1 MTPLEDILDQTHAAL
16 LAGDLAALSGLD
28 GRLSAAAEAVPVLS
42 LAAARRLQRKA
53 ERNARLLLAA
63 GRGLRAARARMAEI
77 ATGPGLA
84 TYDAQGRKAAL
95 AVATTALGRF

>member
-1 MTPLEDILDQTHAAL
+1 MTPLEDLLDRTHAAL

-28 GRLSAAAEAVPVLS
+28 ERLAAAAEALPAPS
-42 LAAARRLQRKA
+42 LATARRLQRKA
-53 ERNARLLLAA
+53 ERNARLLQAA

-95 AVATTALGRF
+95 AGPTLALGRF

>member
-1 MTPLEDILDQTHAAL
+1 MSLLEDLLDQTHAAL

-28 GRLSAAAEAVPVLS
+28 ERLSAAAGALPTPS
-42 LAAARRLQRKA
+42 MATARRLQRKA
-53 ERNARLLLAA
+53 ERNARLLQAA

-84 TYDAQGRKAAL
+84 TYDARGRKAAL
-95 AVATTALGRF
+95 AGPALSLGRF